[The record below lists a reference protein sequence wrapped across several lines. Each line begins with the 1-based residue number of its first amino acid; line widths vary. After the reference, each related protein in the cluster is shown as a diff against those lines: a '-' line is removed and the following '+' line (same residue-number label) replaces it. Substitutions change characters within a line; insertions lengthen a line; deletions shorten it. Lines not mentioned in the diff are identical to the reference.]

1 MGVSAVLN
9 LAIISKGNTKMDI
22 KLVANTIRGLSM
34 DGVQAANSGHPGMPM
49 GMADVAAV
57 LWTQY
62 LKHNPENPQWADRDR
77 FILSCGHGSML
88 IYSLLHLAGYD
99 LPIDELKQ
107 FRQWGSK
114 TAGHPE
120 FGHTVG
126 VETTTGPLG
135 QGCTNGVGMAI
146 AEKMLQVR
154 YNTAA
159 QKIVDH
165 YTYVFA
171 SEGEFEEGVSHEA
184 FSLAGNH
191 GLGKMIVFYD
201 QNFISIEGDTHIT
214 YTDDVRMRMEAYGW
228 QVQEID
234 GHNTAEISAAIEAA
248 QAETEKPSVIICN
261 TTIGFGSPNKAG
273 GHDCHG
279 APLGEDEVVL
289 TKKNLGISEEKFFV
303 PQEVRD
309 VFASRLEE
317 LKKAEAE
324 WNTTFA
330 AWTAANAELSK
341 DWNAAMNG
349 DIPNLDGK
357 LPVFEAGSSIATR
370 SSSGQV
376 IQSLAKEIPFLVGGS
391 ADLAPSN
398 NTYMKGMGDIGKDTF
413 EGRNF
418 HFGVRELGM
427 AGVMNGVQ
435 LHGGFRIF
443 GGTFLVFA
451 DYVRPAARLAALM
464 GLPVIYVFTHDS
476 FCVGEDGPTHQPI
489 ETIASL
495 RMIHNMTVLRPADAT
510 EVAEAWKAALNNKN
524 GPTALCLTRQNLP
537 TIDRSVFPSAEL
549 VQKGAYTLW
558 QSGEG
563 TPDLLMLAT
572 GSEVEI
578 TLAAAQK
585 LGEEG
590 KNVRVVSM
598 PSWELFEQQ
607 DEAYQES
614 VIPNACNKRI
624 SVEAGTSFGWE
635 RYVGRCGVKVS
646 KDDFGASAPFKVLL
660 KEFGFTTE
668 NVYEKAKTLLG

>member
-1 MGVSAVLN
+1 
-9 LAIISKGNTKMDI
+9 MDL

-62 LKHNPENPQWADRDR
+62 LKHNPQNPEWVDRDR
-77 FILSCGHGSML
+77 FILSAGHGSML

-99 LPIDELKQ
+99 LPIEELKN

-120 FGHTVG
+120 YGHTIG

-146 AEKMLQVR
+146 AEKMLQAR
-154 YNTAA
+154 YNTAE

-165 YTYVFA
+165 YTYIIA

-191 GLGKMIVFYD
+191 GLGKIIIYYD

-214 YTDDVRMRMEAYGW
+214 YTDDVTKRMEAYGW
-228 QVQEID
+228 HVQDID
-234 GHNTAEISAAIEAA
+234 GHNHEEIARATEAA

-273 GHDCHG
+273 GHDVHG
-279 APLGEDEVVL
+279 APLGEEEVAA
-289 TKKNLGISEEKFFV
+289 TKKNLGMPEDKFYV

-309 VFASRLEE
+309 VFAARVEE
-317 LKKAEAE
+317 MEKVEAG
-324 WNTTFA
+324 WNADFE
-330 AWTAANAELSK
+330 AWTAANADLSM
-341 DWNAAMNG
+341 DWQAAING
-349 DIPNLDGK
+349 DIPDLEGK
-357 LPVFEAGSSIATR
+357 LPEFEKGSSLATR
-370 SSSGQV
+370 SSSGQT
-376 IQSLAKEIPFLVGGS
+376 IQSLAKEIPFLIGGS

-398 NTYMKGMGDIGKDTF
+398 NTYMKGCGDIGKDAF
-413 EGRNF
+413 DGRNF

-427 AGVMNGVQ
+427 AGIMNGVQ

-495 RMIHNMTVLRPADAT
+495 RMIHNMTVIRPADAT
-510 EVAEAWKAALNNKN
+510 ETAEAWKAALNNKT
-524 GPTALCLTRQNLP
+524 GPTVLCLTRQNLP
-537 TIDRSVFPSAEL
+537 TIDRSVYPAAEN
-549 VQKGAYTLW
+549 VAKGAYALW

-563 TPDLLMLAT
+563 TPDLLMIAT

-590 KNVRVVSM
+590 TNVRVVSM
-598 PSWELFEQQ
+598 PSQELFEKQ
-607 DEAYQES
+607 DAAYKAS
-614 VIPNACNKRI
+614 VLPAACTKRMA
-624 SVEAGTSFGWE
+624 VEAGTSFGWH
-635 RYVGRCGVKVS
+635 RYVGIDGALVT
-646 KDDFGASAPFKVLL
+646 KDDFGASAPFSVLL
-660 KEFGFTTE
+660 EKFGFTVD
-668 NVYEKAKTLLG
+668 NVYANALVLLGKSEVAESMETNG

>member
-1 MGVSAVLN
+1 MN
-9 LAIISKGNTKMDI
+9 IN
-22 KLVANTIRGLSM
+22 LVANTIRGLSM

-62 LKHNPENPQWADRDR
+62 LKHNPENPNWADRDR

-88 IYSLLHLAGYD
+88 IYSLLNLSGYD
-99 LPIDELKQ
+99 LPIEELKN

-120 FGHTVG
+120 YGHTVG

-135 QGCTNGVGMAI
+135 QGSTNAVGMAI
-146 AEKMLQVR
+146 AEKMLDVR
-154 YNTAA
+154 YNTAD
-159 QKIVDH
+159 QKVVDH
-165 YTYVFA
+165 YTYVIA

-184 FSLAGNH
+184 FSFAGNH

-214 YTDDVRMRMEAYGW
+214 YTDDVQKRMEAYGW

-234 GHNTAEISAAIEAA
+234 GHNTDEIAAAIEAA
-248 QAETEKPSVIICN
+248 QAENAKPSVIICN
-261 TTIGFGSPNKAG
+261 TKIGFGSPNKEG
-273 GHDCHG
+273 SHDCHG
-279 APLGEDEVVL
+279 APLGEDEVL
-289 TKKNLGISEEKFFV
+289 ATKKNLGISAEKFFV

-309 VFASRLEE
+309 VFAARLAV
-317 LKKAEAE
+317 LKETEAA
-324 WNTTFA
+324 WNETFA
-330 AWTAANAELSK
+330 AWTAANAERSAA
-341 DWNAAMNG
+341 WTAAMNG
-349 DIPNLDGK
+349 DLPDLTGK
-357 LPVFEAGSSIATR
+357 LPEFEAGSSLATR
-370 SSSGQV
+370 ASSGKV
-376 IQSLAKEIPFLVGGS
+376 IQALAKEIPYLVGGS

-398 NTYMKGMGDIGKDTF
+398 NTYMAGCGDIGKDAF

-418 HFGVRELGM
+418 HYGVRELGM
-427 AGVMNGVQ
+427 AAVMNGVQ

-464 GLPVIYVFTHDS
+464 GIPVIYVFTHDS

-510 EVAEAWKAALNNKN
+510 ETVVAWQAALENKT

-537 TIDRSVFPSAEL
+537 TLDRSVFPSAEN
-549 VQKGAYTLW
+549 VRKGAYTLW

-590 KNVRVVSM
+590 QNVRVVSM
-598 PSWELFEQQ
+598 PSWELFEKQ

-614 VIPNACNKRI
+614 VLPDACAKRMA
-624 SVEAGTSFGWE
+624 VEAGTSFGWE
-635 RYVGRCGVKVS
+635 RYVGRRGALVAKN
-646 KDDFGASAPFKVLL
+646 DFGASAPFKVLL
-660 KEFGFTTE
+660 EKFGFTTE
-668 NVYEKAKTLLG
+668 NVYEKAKALLS

>member
-1 MGVSAVLN
+1 
-9 LAIISKGNTKMDI
+9 
-22 KLVANTIRGLSM
+22 M

-62 LKHNPENPQWADRDR
+62 LKHNPENPDWADRDR
-77 FILSCGHGSML
+77 FILSAGHGSML

-99 LPIDELKQ
+99 LPIEELQ
-107 FRQWGSK
+107 NFRQWGSK

-120 FGHTVG
+120 YGHTVG

-146 AEKMLQVR
+146 AEKMLQAR
-154 YNTAA
+154 YNTADR
-159 QKIVDH
+159 KIVDH
-165 YTYVFA
+165 YTYVIA

-191 GLGKMIVFYD
+191 GLGKIILYYD

-214 YTDDVRMRMEAYGW
+214 YTDDVNKRMEAYGW
-228 QVQEID
+228 HVQEID
-234 GHNTAEISAAIEAA
+234 GHNHAEIAAATEAA
-248 QAETEKPSVIICN
+248 QAETDKPSVIICN
-261 TTIGFGSPNKAG
+261 TRIGFGSPNKEG
-273 GHDCHG
+273 GHECHG
-279 APLGEDEVVL
+279 APLGEDEVLL
-289 TKKNLGISEEKFFV
+289 TKKNLGMPEDKFFV
-303 PQEVRD
+303 PQEVREI
-309 VFASRLEE
+309 FAARVEAM
-317 LKKAEAE
+317 KKVEAE
-324 WNTTFA
+324 WNA
-330 AWTAANAELSK
+330 AFEAWAAANADLSVEWK
-341 DWNAAMNG
+341 AAMNG
-349 DIPNLDGK
+349 EIPNLDGK
-357 LPVFEAGSSIATR
+357 MPEFEKGSSLATR
-370 SSSGQV
+370 SSSGQT
-376 IQSLAKEIPFLVGGS
+376 IQALAKEIPFLVGGS

-398 NTYMKGMGDIGKDTF
+398 NTYMKDMGDIGKNAF

-427 AGVMNGVQ
+427 GGIMNGVQ

-489 ETIASL
+489 ATIASL
-495 RMIHNMTVLRPADAT
+495 RMIHNMTVIRPADAT
-510 EVAEAWKAALNNKN
+510 ETIEAWKAALANKT

-537 TIDRSVFPSAEL
+537 TIDRDVFPAAEN
-549 VQKGAYTLW
+549 VAKGAYTLW

-572 GSEVEI
+572 GSEVDI

-598 PSWELFEQQ
+598 PSWELFEKQ
-607 DEAYQES
+607 DAAYQES
-614 VIPNACNKRI
+614 VLPDACSKRMA
-624 SVEAGTSFGWE
+624 VEAGTSFGWE
-635 RYVGRCGVKVS
+635 RYVGRNGVLVS
-646 KDDFGASAPFKVLL
+646 KDDFGASAPFGVLL
-660 KEFGFTTE
+660 KEFGFTPE
-668 NVYEKAKTLLG
+668 NVYEKASALLA

>member
-1 MGVSAVLN
+1 
-9 LAIISKGNTKMDI
+9 MDF

-57 LWTQY
+57 LWTRY
-62 LKHNPENPQWADRDR
+62 LKHNPENPAWADRDR
-77 FILSCGHGSML
+77 FILSAGHGSML

-99 LPIDELKQ
+99 LPIEELQ
-107 FRQWGSK
+107 NFRQWGSR

-120 FGHTVG
+120 YGHTPG

-135 QGCTNGVGMAI
+135 QGCANAVGMAI
-146 AEKMLQVR
+146 AEKMLQAR
-154 YNTAA
+154 YNTAE
-159 QKIVDH
+159 QSIVDH

-171 SEGEFEEGVSHEA
+171 SEGEFEEGVSHEV

-191 GLGKMIVFYD
+191 GLGKLIVFYD
-201 QNFISIEGDTHIT
+201 QNFISIEGDTHMT
-214 YTDDVRMRMEAYGW
+214 YTDDVRKRMEAYGW
-228 QVQEID
+228 HVQEID
-234 GHNTAEISAAIEAA
+234 GHNYDEIAEATEAA
-248 QAETEKPSVIICN
+248 RAEAAKPSVVICN

-279 APLGEDEVVL
+279 APLGEEEVAL
-289 TKKNLGISEEKFFV
+289 TKKNLGMPGEAFYV

-309 VFASRLEE
+309 LFAARLEE
-317 LKKAEAE
+317 MKEAEAG
-324 WNTTFA
+324 WNSVFE
-330 AWTAANAELSK
+330 AWSAANEALAG
-341 DWNAAMNG
+341 DWKAAISG
-349 DIPNLDGK
+349 TIPDLEGR
-357 LPVFEAGSSIATR
+357 LPEFEAGSSLATR
-370 SSSGQV
+370 ASSGQT
-376 IQSLAKEIPFLVGGS
+376 IQLLAAEIPFLVGGS

-398 NTYMKGMGDIGKDTF
+398 NTYMKGLGDIGKDAF
-413 EGRNF
+413 DGRNF
-418 HFGVRELGM
+418 RFGVRELGM
-427 AGVMNGVQ
+427 AGIMNGVQ

-489 ETIASL
+489 ATLASL
-495 RMIHNMTVLRPADAT
+495 RMIHNMTVIRPADAT
-510 EVAEAWKAALNNKN
+510 EVVEAWKAALANMT

-537 TIDRSVFPSAEL
+537 TLDRTLYPAAENTAR
-549 VQKGAYTLW
+549 GAYTLW

-563 TPDLLMLAT
+563 TPELLMIAT

-590 KNVRVVSM
+590 TNVRVVSM
-598 PSWELFEQQ
+598 PSWELFEKQ
-607 DEAYQES
+607 DADYREC
-614 VIPNACNKRI
+614 VLPDACDRRMA
-624 SVEAGTSFGWE
+624 VEAGTSFGWE
-635 RYVGRCGVKVS
+635 RYVGRKGGLVTKS
-646 KDDFGASAPFKVLL
+646 DFGASAPFKVLQQ
-660 KEFGFTTE
+660 EFGFTTD
-668 NVYEKAKTLLG
+668 NVYANALTVLGRDEAAVSR

>member
-1 MGVSAVLN
+1 
-9 LAIISKGNTKMDI
+9 
-22 KLVANTIRGLSM
+22 M

-62 LKHNPENPQWADRDR
+62 LKHNPENPDWADRDR
-77 FILSCGHGSML
+77 FILSAGHGSML

-99 LPIDELKQ
+99 LPIEELQ
-107 FRQWGSK
+107 NFRQWGSK

-120 FGHTVG
+120 YGHTVG

-146 AEKMLQVR
+146 AEKMLQAR
-154 YNTAA
+154 YNTADR
-159 QKIVDH
+159 KIVDH
-165 YTYVFA
+165 YTYVIA

-191 GLGKMIVFYD
+191 GLGKIILYYD

-214 YTDDVRMRMEAYGW
+214 YTDDVNKRMEAYGW
-228 QVQEID
+228 HVQEID
-234 GHNTAEISAAIEAA
+234 GHNHAEIAAATEAA
-248 QAETEKPSVIICN
+248 QAETDKPSVIICN
-261 TTIGFGSPNKAG
+261 TRIGFGSPNKEG
-273 GHDCHG
+273 GHECHG
-279 APLGEDEVVL
+279 APLGEDEVLL
-289 TKKNLGISEEKFFV
+289 TKKNLGMPEDKFFV
-303 PQEVRD
+303 PQEVREI
-309 VFASRLEE
+309 FAARVEAM
-317 LKKAEAE
+317 KKVEAE
-324 WNTTFA
+324 WNA
-330 AWTAANAELSK
+330 AFEAWAASNADLSAEWK
-341 DWNAAMNG
+341 AAMNG
-349 DIPNLDGK
+349 EIPNLDGK
-357 LPVFEAGSSIATR
+357 MPEFEKGSSLATR
-370 SSSGQV
+370 SSSGQT
-376 IQSLAKEIPFLVGGS
+376 IQALAKEIPFLVGGS

-398 NTYMKGMGDIGKDTF
+398 NTYMKDMGDIGKNAF

-427 AGVMNGVQ
+427 GGIMNGVQ

-489 ETIASL
+489 ATIASL
-495 RMIHNMTVLRPADAT
+495 RMIHNMTVIRPADAT
-510 EVAEAWKAALNNKN
+510 ETIEAWKAALANKT

-537 TIDRSVFPSAEL
+537 TIDRDVFPAAEN
-549 VQKGAYTLW
+549 VAKGAYTLW

-572 GSEVEI
+572 GSEVDI

-598 PSWELFEQQ
+598 PSWELFEKQ
-607 DEAYQES
+607 DAAYQES
-614 VIPNACNKRI
+614 VLPDACRPQ
-624 SVEAGTSFGWE
+624 
-635 RYVGRCGVKVS
+635 RCSCLQG
-646 KDDFGASAPFKVLL
+646 
-660 KEFGFTTE
+660 
-668 NVYEKAKTLLG
+668 